1 MPVKPG
7 WTTSEWWTQLAA
19 HVIAVVALVH
29 PGFTVDPQWTAAFV
43 ALASELGA
51 GLYAHSRGTVKAAA
65 SLTTAPAPTTT
76 SAPVASTADA
86 SAAAQLRALAA
97 TLDPTA

>member
-65 SLTTAPAPTTT
+65 STAATPTPAITTDK
-76 SAPVASTADA
+76 SV
-86 SAAAQLRALAA
+86 AA
-97 TLDPTA
+97 TLRAAAAALDPTVAAG